1 MRPEDIMKLNE
12 ENSFNS
18 VICFGKYCL
27 FTPRRIDRGSVPPGL
42 YVYDIRHGSKGDR
55 TEPVEILPHV
65 TCNYMGS
72 IVSNEPFPI
81 DFKDFYINMDRDA
94 GDFDYTEWL
103 DGELW
108 DDDENI
114 PNDINEYIDYPNE
127 TKWDVPTDRLTPREK
142 EKSDEGAP

>member
-1 MRPEDIMKLNE
+1 MIPVDIMKLNE
-12 ENSFNS
+12 ERRFDS

-42 YVYDIRHGSKGDR
+42 YVYDIRHGDEGDL
-55 TEPVEILPHV
+55 TDPVEILPHV
-65 TCNYMGS
+65 LCNYMGT
-72 IVSNEPFPI
+72 IVANEPFPI
-81 DFKDFYINMDRDA
+81 DFKEFYINMDRDA
-94 GDFDYTEWL
+94 GDLDYTEWL

-127 TKWDVPTDRLTPREK
+127 TKWDVPRDRLIPREK